1 MKKLFLMFSIGLLLF
16 GCAAEPVVDQPE
28 APTTENTD
36 TTETDTELLQ
46 LTIEEL
52 AAFDGKGGNKAY
64 VAVDGNVYDVTN
76 NRKWLNGD
84 HEDGMSAGRDL
95 SEFISSSPHGVDIL
109 KQFTVVGKIVE

>member
-1 MKKLFLMFSIGLLLF
+1 MKKLFLMFSISLLLF
-16 GCAAEPVVDQPE
+16 GCAETAIDQPE
-28 APTTENTD
+28 APTTEND
-36 TTETDTELLQ
+36 ETTESDSELLQ
-46 LTIEEL
+46 LTIDEL
-52 AAFDGKGGNKAY
+52 AAFDGKGENKAY

-95 SEFISSSPHGVDIL
+95 SEFISSSPHGKDIL

>member
-1 MKKLFLMFSIGLLLF
+1 MKKLFLMLSISLLLF
-16 GCAAEPVVDQPE
+16 GCAAEPAVDQPE
-28 APTTENTD
+28 APMTEND
-36 TTETDTELLQ
+36 ETTETDTELLQ

-64 VAVDGNVYDVTN
+64 VAVDGKVYDVTN

-84 HEDGMSAGRDL
+84 HEQGMSAGRDL
-95 SEFISSSPHGVDIL
+95 SEFISSSPHGADIL

>member
-1 MKKLFLMFSIGLLLF
+1 MKKLFLMFSISILLF
-16 GCAAEPVVDQPE
+16 GCAAEPAVDQPE
-28 APTTENTD
+28 TPTTEGES
-36 TTETDTELLQ
+36 TETNSELLQ
-46 LTIEEL
+46 LTIDEL

-84 HEDGMSAGRDL
+84 HEDGMSAVRDL
-95 SEFISSSPHGVDIL
+95 SEFISSSPHGIDIL

>member
-1 MKKLFLMFSIGLLLF
+1 MKKLFLIFSISILLF
-16 GCAAEPVVDQPE
+16 GCAAEPAVDQPE
-28 APTTENTD
+28 TPTTEGES
-36 TTETDTELLQ
+36 TETDSELLQ
-46 LTIEEL
+46 LTIDEL
-52 AAFDGKGGNKAY
+52 AAFDGKGGNKAF

-95 SEFISSSPHGVDIL
+95 SEFISSSPHGIDIL